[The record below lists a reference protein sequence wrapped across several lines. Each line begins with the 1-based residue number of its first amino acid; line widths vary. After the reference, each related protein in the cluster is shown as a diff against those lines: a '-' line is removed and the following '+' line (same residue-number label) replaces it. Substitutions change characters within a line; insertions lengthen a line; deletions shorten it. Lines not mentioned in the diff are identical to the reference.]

1 MQWLQL
7 GPGAHAQEKFFPVR
21 VIRHR
26 NRNRNRMPRVV
37 VDAPS
42 LGVFEAM
49 LDGAFGLVGALLPMA
64 GWLELNDL

>member
-7 GPGAHAQEKFFPVR
+7 CPGAHAQEKFFPVR
-21 VIRHR
+21 VIRH
-26 NRNRNRMPRVV
+26 RNRNRMPRVV